1 MNKQGMQASDC
12 LHAFFVFI
20 VTTALLTNVLWC
32 VCQQSCLYFVRVIR
46 SDEKRMTIS
55 PINAWR

>member
-1 MNKQGMQASDC
+1 MSELGMQASDC

-32 VCQQSCLYFVRVIR
+32 VCQQSCLYSVRVIR
-46 SDEKRMTIS
+46 LDEKRMAIS

>member
-20 VTTALLTNVLWC
+20 VTTALLTNVLWR
-32 VCQQSCLYFVRVIR
+32 VRQQSCLCFVRVIR
-46 SDEKRMTIS
+46 LDEKRMTIS

>member
-1 MNKQGMQASDC
+1 MQASDC

-32 VCQQSCLYFVRVIR
+32 VCQQSCLYIVRVMKL
-46 SDEKRMTIS
+46 DKKRMTIS
-55 PINAWR
+55 PTTALW